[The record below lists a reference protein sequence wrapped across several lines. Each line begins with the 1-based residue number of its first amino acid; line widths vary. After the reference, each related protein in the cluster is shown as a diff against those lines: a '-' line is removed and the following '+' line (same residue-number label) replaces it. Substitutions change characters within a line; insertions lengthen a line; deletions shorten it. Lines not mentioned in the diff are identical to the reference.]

1 MSTVMSSV
9 PKASGLTVKGTSM
22 MNVLKNIRFG
32 EKGDMSWMQ
41 MKKLDGSEQHLM
53 VFL

>member
-1 MSTVMSSV
+1 MSSV

-32 EKGDMSWMQ
+32 EKGDMSWIQ
-41 MKKLDGSEQHLM
+41 MKKKKLDGSEQHLM